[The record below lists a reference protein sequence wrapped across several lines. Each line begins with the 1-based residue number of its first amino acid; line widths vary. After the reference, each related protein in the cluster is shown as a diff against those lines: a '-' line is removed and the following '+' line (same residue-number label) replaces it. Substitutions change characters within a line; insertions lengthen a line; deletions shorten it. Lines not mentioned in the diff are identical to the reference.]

1 MVVQA
6 APVTASTIVVAVDV
20 GKNEFAVSATDVNRT
35 VLLKPRLGCPMTA
48 RALRQVVVD
57 VERLLPPQARV
68 KVGIE
73 AAGHYHRPLLSPQ
86 SWPAGWELLELNPG
100 HVTEQRRVL
109 GKRTIKTDA
118 VDLQAMTELL
128 LAGRGL
134 PVRGSDAV
142 LAELTAWSAHRIS
155 RVALRT
161 ATKNQ
166 LLSQLDR
173 TFPGLTIALPDVLGT
188 KVGRLVAAEFADPAR
203 LASLG
208 SSRFIRFG
216 ATRGLQIRRPTADKL
231 LAAAKDALPM
241 PDAAVARAVLAADLV
256 LLADLDSQI
265 DAATEQLARL
275 VPPSPFAPL
284 LTVKGWGAVRAG
296 NYGGALGD
304 PSRFTTSRQVYR
316 TAGLNPIQYESAGK
330 RRDSVISREGSVE
343 LRRALIDLGVGLW
356 LNDPAA
362 KQHAARLRAR
372 GKNGLV
378 IACHGA
384 PREPDR
390 LRPRPRPAAL
400 RPQPLDLTGGA
411 RAASQLRPAVPPSR
425 ARRTRT
431 RRRPG
436 YGRPAMVMPLLAW
449 RPGPSPRGSPNEAR
463 RPPRPGRS
471 HTSAWAP
478 GTLTGSNPADINN
491 NSATRSR

>member
-1 MVVQA
+1 VGLVVVQV

-20 GKNEFAVSATDVNRT
+20 GKNEFAVSVTDAARS

-48 RALRQVVVD
+48 PSLRQVVEQVQG
-57 VERLLPPQARV
+57 LLPAGAQV

-86 SWPAGWELLELNPG
+86 SWPAQWELLELNPG
-100 HVTEQRRVL
+100 HVSEQRRVL

-134 PVRGSDAV
+134 PVRDRDVV
-142 LAELTAWSAHRIS
+142 LTELTAWSAHRTS

-166 LLSQLDR
+166 LLGQLDR
-173 TFPGLTIALPDVLGT
+173 TFPGLTLALPDVLGT
-188 KVGRLVAAEFADPAR
+188 RVGRLVAAEFADPAR
-203 LASLG
+203 LAALG

-216 ATRGLQIRRPTADKL
+216 ATRGLRIQANTADRL
-231 LAAAKDALPM
+231 VAAARNCLPM
-241 PDAAVARAVLAADLV
+241 PDAAVARAVLTADLA
-256 LLADLDSQI
+256 LLGDLDTQI
-265 DAATEQLARL
+265 DAATAELERL
-275 VPPSPFAPL
+275 VPVSPFEPL

-304 PSRFTTSRQVYR
+304 PTRFTNSRQVYR
-316 TAGLNPIQYESAGK
+316 TAGLNPIQYESAGR

-362 KQHAARLRAR
+362 KRHAASLRAR
-372 GKNGLV
+372 GKKGLV
-378 IACHGA
+378 IACAMAHRA
-384 PREPDR
+384 NRIAFALVRDR
-390 LRPRPRPAAL
+390 VSY
-400 RPQPLDLTGGA
+400 D
-411 RAASQLRPAVPPSR
+411 PSR
-425 ARRTRT
+425 WT
-431 RRRPG
+431 
-436 YGRPAMVMPLLAW
+436 
-449 RPGPSPRGSPNEAR
+449 
-463 RPPRPGRS
+463 
-471 HTSAWAP
+471 
-478 GTLTGSNPADINN
+478 
-491 NSATRSR
+491 